1 MVEAELALTA
11 SETDAD
17 ETDAAETDAE
27 APAPDQLPA
36 LVEAL
41 LFVTDGPVEAT
52 TLARSLGVTPNRV
65 RRALD
70 ELREQLH
77 GRGVRLQ
84 LGPDGAQLV
93 TAPQAA
99 EHVETFLGLEAS
111 RRLSTAALETL
122 AIVAYRQPVTRA
134 TIESVRGVNSDG
146 SIATLRSR
154 ALIEDAGRAPTPGR
168 PTLFVTTQRFLEHFG
183 LERPQD
189 LPELED
195 FEVPPPDGTMP
206 LPLRQVPPLADID
219 GFVASPQQRWLGG
232 VQTPGVGRAA
242 PAERPRPRSSASL
255 PGGRATLPPSSS
267 HGPLPDGRRA
277 ALPSGGS
284 PAL

>member
-1 MVEAELALTA
+1 MVEAEPAVA
-11 SETDAD
+11 AGETVADAP
-17 ETDAAETDAE
+17 E
-27 APAPDQLPA
+27 PGRLPA

-41 LFVTDGPVEAT
+41 LFVTDGPVEAA
-52 TLARSLGVTPNRV
+52 TLARALGVTPGRV

-84 LGPDGAQLV
+84 LGPEGAQLV

-122 AIVAYRQPVTRA
+122 AIIAYRQPVTRA

-154 ALIEDAGRAPTPGR
+154 ALIEEAGRAPTPGR
-168 PTLFVTTQRFLEHFG
+168 PALFVTTQRFLEHFG
-183 LERPQD
+183 LERAQD
-189 LPELED
+189 LPELDDYEL
-195 FEVPPPDGTMP
+195 PPPDGTTP
-206 LPLRQVPPLADID
+206 LPLPEVPPAPNDD
-219 GFVASPQQRWLGG
+219 GGA
-232 VQTPGVGRAA
+232 AA
-242 PAERPRPRSSASL
+242 PHERWRISARTPDGARTAPAPRPRPRAIVSL
-255 PGGRATLPPSSS
+255 PGAQATLPPPTS
-267 HGPLPDGRRA
+267 HGPLPDGGRA
-277 ALPSGGS
+277 ALPAGGS

>member
-11 SETDAD
+11 GETDVD
-17 ETDAAETDAE
+17 ETDAEETA
-27 APAPDQLPA
+27 AAGPAPDQLPA

-41 LFVTDGPVEAT
+41 LFVTDGPVEPA
-52 TLARSLGVTPNRV
+52 TLARALGVTPGRV

-77 GRGVRLQ
+77 DRGVRLQ

-93 TAPQAA
+93 TAPHAS

-154 ALIEDAGRAPTPGR
+154 ALIEEAGRAPTPGR
-168 PTLFVTTQRFLEHFG
+168 PMLFVTTQRFLEHFG

-189 LPELED
+189 LPELGDYEL
-195 FEVPPPDGTMP
+195 PPADGTAP
-206 LPLRQVPPLADID
+206 LPLGDVPPAPGDD
-219 GFVASPQQRWLGG
+219 SDAPSPQERWRGSG
-232 VQTPGVGRAA
+232 QAPGDAQGA
-242 PAERPRPRSSASL
+242 PAERPRLRASASL
-255 PGGRATLPPSSS
+255 PDGQATLPTPPS
-267 HGPLPDGRRA
+267 HGPLPDGGGA
-277 ALPSGGS
+277 ALPGGGS

>member
-11 SETDAD
+11 GETDVD
-17 ETDAAETDAE
+17 ETDAEETA
-27 APAPDQLPA
+27 AAGPAPDQLPA

-41 LFVTDGPVEAT
+41 LFVTDGPVEPA
-52 TLARSLGVTPNRV
+52 TLARALGVTPGRV

-77 GRGVRLQ
+77 DRGVRLQ

-93 TAPQAA
+93 TAPHAS

-111 RRLSTAALETL
+111 RRLSTAALETM

-154 ALIEDAGRAPTPGR
+154 ALIEEAGRAPGPGR
-168 PTLFVTTQRFLEHFG
+168 PALFVTTQRFLEHFG

-189 LPELED
+189 LPELGDYEL
-195 FEVPPPDGTMP
+195 PPADGTAP
-206 LPLRQVPPLADID
+206 LPLHDVPRA
-219 GFVASPQQRWLGG
+219 
-232 VQTPGVGRAA
+232 PGVDGGATSQEERWRGGGRTPDDARPQ
-242 PAERPRPRSSASL
+242 PAERVWRRTGDPL
-255 PGGRATLPPSSS
+255 PGGQAALPRPSS
-267 HGPLPDGRRA
+267 HGPLPDGGRA
-277 ALPSGGS
+277 ALPGGGS
-284 PAL
+284 PAF